1 MPTFRGFLPHEEIS
15 YTITEEPLVLT
26 GTTATNQAVQDFIAD
41 VTTPSSSD
49 NNCRLS
55 FGVTQ
60 YTADNQTPSVCSL
73 DTAGKITR
81 LADGTCNIDLSIP
94 GSKRRFSRTLS
105 RSAGSASYLQKSF
118 ATGSLARHITDNID
132 AYLSGK
138 SPGAS
143 QYTFTGESYSATAP
157 AGTRNT
163 GIFSGALDLSA
174 FSFTISG
181 RGSQFPVHLIS
192 DRHFICAAHVL
203 PGVGATIVW
212 LANDNTFKTAT
223 ISSTKQITSADD
235 LAIGYLSAP
244 ITGITP
250 VSVLPANWQTKLPAI
265 PVANYGQITVPVLL
279 DLWDDATNRRKL
291 VVGKNTRRPVGYPT
305 TLIDTAPDGYTSPS
319 AYASWSALLR
329 GGDSGSP
336 CFVPINDGA
345 LKTVLVGCMWQATAA
360 GNIANAITEIE
371 SAMTSLA
378 GSSYTLRQVNLAG
391 FTGY

>member
-1 MPTFRGFLPHEEIS
+1 MPGFRGFLPHEEIS
-15 YTITEEPLVLT
+15 FVVTEDPLVLA
-26 GTTATNQAVQDFIAD
+26 GTTAANQVVQDFIAD
-41 VTTPSSSD
+41 VTTPTSSD
-49 NNCRLS
+49 NNCKVAVGS
-55 FGVTQ
+55 TS
-60 YTADNQTPSVCSL
+60 YTVENQTPTVCSI
-73 DTAGKITR
+73 DSAGKVTR
-81 LADGTCNIDLSIP
+81 LLDGACNIDLSIP
-94 GSKRRFSRTLS
+94 ESKRRFSRTLL

-118 ATGSLARHITDNID
+118 AIGSLARHITDNID

-138 SPGAS
+138 TPGAS
-143 QYTFTGESYSATAP
+143 QYTFAGETYSATAP
-157 AGTRNT
+157 VGTRNAD
-163 GIFSGALDLSA
+163 IFSGALDLSA

-223 ISSTKQITSADD
+223 VSSTKQIASSDD
-235 LAIGYLSAP
+235 TAVGYLSAP

-250 VSVLPANWQTKLPAI
+250 LSVLPATWQTKLPAI
-265 PVANYGQITVPVLL
+265 PVANYGQITMPVLL

-291 VVGKNTRRPVGYPT
+291 VVGQNTRRPTGYPT
-305 TLIDTAPDGYTSPS
+305 TRVDTAPDGYASPS
-319 AYASWSALLR
+319 TYASWSALIR

-336 CFVPINDGA
+336 CFVPINDGT
-345 LKTVLVGCMWQATAA
+345 LKTVLVGSMWQAIAA

-378 GSSYTLRQVNLAG
+378 GSAYTLQQVNLAG
-391 FTGY
+391 FTSY